1 MKEEVDE
8 VVEENLLLPNVSTN
22 KKVLEQV
29 DHSLIDYPP
38 FRKDF
43 YIEVPEITKMTPEEV
58 AELRKKYDNIRIR
71 GKGCPRPIKSF
82 AQSGLPPIILDK
94 LKSLKYEKPTAIQA
108 QAIPAIMSGRDII
121 GIAKTGSGKTL
132 AFLLPMIRHILDQE
146 PVKSGEGPIA
156 MIMAPTREL
165 VTQIHKDLRKVAKRT
180 HIRSVPVYG
189 GTVVSGQI
197 SELKRGVE
205 VIICTPG
212 RMIEILC
219 ANKGRVTNL
228 KRVTYLVLD
237 EADRM
242 FDEGFEQQILKIVNN
257 IRPDRQT
264 VMFSATFPR
273 QVEIAARR
281 ILKRPLEITVH
292 GKSVVADTIEQII
305 EVIEPEKK
313 FRRTIDLISEWHDR
327 GSILIFVDRQE
338 SADDLFLKI
347 MKTGYPCLSLH
358 SGKEQVDRNDAIDDF
373 KSGDVKILIA
383 TSLASRGLDVP
394 NLQLVINYDV
404 PNHYEDYVHRVG
416 RTGRAGMKGT
426 AVTFISPDEDKYAGD
441 LVKALTFSKREVPP
455 ELEALAKK
463 YEEKA
468 EQGIAEKK
476 KYGYEGRGYQF
487 NEEEELK
494 RKEAINLEKK
504 RLIGTEF
511 EDVIAIDEEDPFDVD
526 GEPKLLEPS
535 LGMKEPFSLPIT
547 TKVSSSSDNLTPE
560 QRAAMEKLQ
569 QLLDS
574 KVAKKQESKTKD
586 DSSNYF
592 EATLEINDFPQQAR
606 WKVTHK
612 DALAMITETT
622 GCAVTTKGVHV
633 PPGKQPPPGERKL
646 YLHIEGQSQELV
658 NLAKQDIMKILNE
671 AIANLPPERQ
681 VPGRYSVV

>member
-1 MKEEVDE
+1 MDLEDDIDSLENFMMNLSSEADKLTKDSLSRAKIVSGSESTYDVTDETEDLTEESLITP
-8 VVEENLLLPNVSTN
+8 NLPTN
-22 KKVLEQV
+22 KKVIEQV
-29 DHSLIDYPP
+29 DHSLMNYQS

-43 YIEVPEITKMTPEEV
+43 YIEVPEISKMTPDEV
-58 AELRKKYDNIRIR
+58 SELRKQYENIRIR

-82 AQSGLPPIILDK
+82 AQSGLPPIILEK
-94 LKSLKYEKPTAIQA
+94 LKSLKFEKPTPIQA

-132 AFLLPMIRHILDQE
+132 AFLLPMIRHILDQP

-165 VTQIHKDLRKVAKRT
+165 VMQIHKDIRIISKRT
-180 HIRSVPVYG
+180 PIRSIAVYG
-189 GTVVSGQI
+189 GAVVSGQI
-197 SELKRGVE
+197 SELKRGAE
-205 VIICTPG
+205 VIVCTPG
-212 RMIEILC
+212 RMIDVLC

-242 FDEGFEQQILKIVNN
+242 FDMGFEQQILKIVNN

-281 ILKRPLEITVH
+281 ILRQPLEITVH
-292 GKSVVADTIEQII
+292 GRSVVSDTVEQII
-305 EVIEPEKK
+305 EVIEPEAK
-313 FRRTIDLISEWHDR
+313 FRRVVELISEWHDK
-327 GSILIFVDRQE
+327 GSILIFVDRQD
-338 SADDLFLKI
+338 SADELFLKVL
-347 MKTGYPCLSLH
+347 KTGYPCLSLH
-358 SGKEQVDRNDAIDDF
+358 SGKEQVDRDDAISDF
-373 KSGDVKILIA
+373 KKGDVKILIA

-416 RTGRAGMKGT
+416 RTGRAGMSGT
-426 AVTFISPDEDKYAGD
+426 AVTFISSDEEKYAGD
-441 LVKALTFSKREVPP
+441 LVKALTHSKKEIPS
-455 ELEALAKK
+455 ELQALAKS
-463 YEEKA
+463 YSEKA

-476 KYGYEGRGYQF
+476 KFGYEGRGYQF

-494 RKEAINLEKK
+494 RKEALNLEKK

-511 EDVIAIDEEDPFDVD
+511 EDVIAIDEEDPFDQD
-526 GEPKLLEPS
+526 GEPILTEPS
-535 LGMKEPFSLPIT
+535 INNIKETSISLPST
-547 TKVSSSSDNLTPE
+547 SSGSKLPSSDSSLTAD
-560 QRAAMEKLQ
+560 QKAAMEKLQ

-574 KVAKKQESKTKD
+574 KVAKKQESKTKEE
-586 DSSNYF
+586 SNAYF

-612 DALAMITETT
+612 DALAMITDTD
-622 GCAVTTKGVHV
+622 
-633 PPGKQPPPGERKL
+633 RK
-646 YLHIEGQSQELV
+646 
-658 NLAKQDIMKILNE
+658 
-671 AIANLPPERQ
+671 
-681 VPGRYSVV
+681 SVV